1 VTQDRVRKLLIVG
14 GGTAGWMT
22 AALLSR
28 MFGRTLAIT
37 LVESEEIGT
46 IGVGEATIPPILTF
60 NDALKI
66 DEADFLRATQ
76 GTIKLGIQFN
86 DWGRLGDSYMHAFGG
101 VGHHHG
107 LSPFVHYFLRA
118 RAAGRTD
125 RLWDFSLNERAAMAG
140 KFGKLA
146 GIEGTP
152 LPGLNYAYHFDA
164 GLYARYLRVMAERAG
179 VVRREGKVAGV
190 RLRGDDG
197 FVEAI
202 DMADGESI
210 EADLYV
216 DCTGMR
222 SLLLGEA
229 LKTEFLD
236 WGHWLPCDRAVAVQ
250 SENVAPP
257 RPYTQS
263 FAHKAGWQ
271 WRIPLQHRTG
281 NGHVFSS
288 RYLSE
293 DEASQTLLD
302 NLEGPALGDPRV
314 IKFRTGRRARFW
326 DRNVVAIGLSSG
338 FLEPLESTS
347 IHLIQQAVV
356 KLATLFPDAQFDP
369 AYAAE
374 YNRQMVDEFDGIRDF
389 IILHYHANQRDDAA
403 MWRDCAAMAVPDS
416 LTRRIEL
423 FRQSGRI
430 FREQNELFHEVGWMQ
445 VMIGQNIWPHRYDH
459 MADAL
464 AEGELMEF
472 LDNLKIIMGGAVSRL
487 PDHAAYLTLIGCNAK
502 GAA

>member
-1 VTQDRVRKLLIVG
+1 MTQDRLRKLLIVG
-14 GGTAGWMT
+14 GGTAGWMA

-101 VGHHHG
+101 IGHHHG

-118 RAAGRTD
+118 RAAGRPD
-125 RLWDFSLNERAAMAG
+125 RLWDFSLNERAALAG
-140 KFGKLA
+140 KFGKRP

-164 GLYARYLRVMAERAG
+164 GLYARYLRTMAERAG
-179 VVRREGKVAGV
+179 VVRCEGKVASV
-190 RLRGDDG
+190 RLRGGDG
-197 FVEAI
+197 FVEAVE
-202 DMADGESI
+202 MEGGEAI
-210 EADLYV
+210 EADLFV

-222 SLLLGEA
+222 SLLIGDA
-229 LKTEFLD
+229 LEVGYID

-263 FAHKAGWQ
+263 FAHQAGWQ

-288 RYLSE
+288 QYLGD
-293 DEASQTLLD
+293 DEATQTLLD
-302 NLEGPALGDPRV
+302 NLEGPAVTDPRV
-314 IKFRTGRRARFW
+314 IKFRTGRREKFW

-347 IHLIQQAVV
+347 IHLIQSAVV
-356 KLATLFPDAQFDP
+356 KLATLFPDARFDP
-369 AYAAE
+369 TYAAE
-374 YNRQMVDEFDGIRDF
+374 YNRQMIDEFEGIRDF
-389 IILHYHANQRDDAA
+389 IILHYHANQRDDAP
-403 MWRDCAAMAVPDS
+403 MWRDCTAMAVPDS
-416 LTRRIEL
+416 LTRRIQL

-464 AEGELMEF
+464 AEGELNEF
-472 LDNLKIIMGGAVSRL
+472 LDNLKIIMDGAVSRL
-487 PDHAAYLTLIGCNAK
+487 PDHAAYLTSIGCNVK